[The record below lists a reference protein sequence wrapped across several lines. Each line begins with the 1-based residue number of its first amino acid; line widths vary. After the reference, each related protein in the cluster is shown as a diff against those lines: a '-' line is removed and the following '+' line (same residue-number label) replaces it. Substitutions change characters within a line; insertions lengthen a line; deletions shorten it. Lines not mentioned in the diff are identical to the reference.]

1 MDILIGLGIH
11 GQTWVDQRSDLQSVS
26 ADLGYNA
33 GASDGIIGPDTVR
46 AVMQA
51 QTGLGIEADGY
62 PDLELLA
69 RLKTLKD

>member
-1 MDILIGLGIH
+1 L
-11 GQTWVDQRSDLQSVS
+11 T
-26 ADLGYNA
+26 DLGYNA

-51 QTGLGIEADGY
+51 QNGLGIEPDGY